1 MSCIQPQVTNPQPI
15 SVRSKIK
22 LPFYV
27 SRVNAGFPSPA
38 EDYIEKF
45 LDLNEHLI
53 EKPAAT
59 FFVRVNGD
67 SMKDIGIRSGD
78 LLIIDRSKTAKNN
91 SIVLAVING
100 EFTVKRL
107 LKRNGKILLKPE
119 NSEFKSLEIIDGMDF
134 EIWGVVVHAIH
145 SYK

>member
-1 MSCIQPQVTNPQPI
+1 MSCIQPQVSNPQPI
-15 SVRSKIK
+15 SIGTKLK
-22 LPFYV
+22 LPFYI

-59 FFVRVNGD
+59 FFVKVNGD
-67 SMKDIGIRSGD
+67 SMKEIGIRSGD
-78 LLIIDRSKTAKNN
+78 LLIIDRSKTARNN
-91 SIVLAVING
+91 SIVLAVVNG

-107 LKRNGKILLKPE
+107 IKRNGKILLKPE
-119 NSEFKSLEIIDGMDF
+119 NPEFKSIEIVDGMDF